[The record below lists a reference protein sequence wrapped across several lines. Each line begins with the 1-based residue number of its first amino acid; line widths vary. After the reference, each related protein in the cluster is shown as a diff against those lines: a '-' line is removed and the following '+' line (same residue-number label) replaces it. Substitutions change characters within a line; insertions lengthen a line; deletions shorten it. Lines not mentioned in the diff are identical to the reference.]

1 MSTTTGPKVG
11 FIGLGHMGRPMAARL
26 CEGGLRLF
34 VADKDPGAIAGFT
47 TAFAAPAF
55 APPVIAPQ
63 VPDGLEALGRE
74 CDMVITMLPD
84 GEDVREVMLGA
95 QGGGNIGS
103 GLGPGSILIDMSSSA
118 PMATRSLG
126 ARLKDMGIAMIDAP
140 VSGGVARAEDG
151 TLAIMV
157 GGDGATIETCRAVL
171 DLMGRSI
178 LATGPLGSGH
188 AMKALNNYVSAAGLL
203 AASEAL
209 LVGQRFGLDAGVMV
223 DVLNQ
228 SSGRNNSTE
237 NKINQFVLNRSFA
250 SGFSL
255 GLMAKDLGTAADLA
269 RATESFAPFA
279 EACSKLWTEAEAA
292 IGGGVDHTA
301 LVQYL
306 EHRTGEQLAR
316 TKE

>member
-1 MSTTTGPKVG
+1 MSTGTGAKVG
-11 FIGLGHMGRPMAARL
+11 FIGLGHMGRAMAARL
-26 CEGGLRLF
+26 CEGGYGLF
-34 VADKDPGAIAGFT
+34 VADLDPGAIADFT
-47 TAFAAPAF
+47 TAFAA
-55 APPVIAPQ
+55 Q

-84 GEDVREVMLGA
+84 GDVVREVVLGTEGNGA
-95 QGGGNIGS
+95 QGKGNVAA

-118 PMATRSLG
+118 PMATRTLG
-126 ARLKDMGIAMIDAP
+126 ARLADMGIAMIDAP

-151 TLAIMV
+151 TLSIMV
-157 GGDGATIETCRAVL
+157 GGDGDIIDRCRPL
-171 DLMGRSI
+171 LGLMGQAI
-178 LATGPLGSGH
+178 LATGLLGSGH

-203 AASEAL
+203 AATEAL
-209 LVGQRFGLDAGVMV
+209 LIGQRFGLEAGVMV
-223 DVLNQ
+223 DVLNR

-237 NKINQFVLNRSFA
+237 NKINQFVLSRSFA

-292 IGGGVDHTA
+292 IGGDVDHTA
-301 LVQYL
+301 LVQYF
-306 EHRTGEQLAR
+306 EQRTGEQLVC